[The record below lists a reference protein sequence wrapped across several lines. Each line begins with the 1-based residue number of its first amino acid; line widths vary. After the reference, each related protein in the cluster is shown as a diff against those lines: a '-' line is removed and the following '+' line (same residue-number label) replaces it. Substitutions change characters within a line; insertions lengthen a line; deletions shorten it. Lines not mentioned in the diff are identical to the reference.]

1 MAHLKSTSFE
11 YPHGMMSDKEQ
22 AEAYRQGMIMA
33 QQALVMQDKR
43 AETQYQTARD
53 EVVLL
58 QKQLDSTHQS
68 WHADSGSKADVIEA
82 LRAKYDA
89 SLDIVAKQA
98 KLISETDD
106 EEKEWSAMREDRD
119 DFQKLAI
126 ERRKHIT
133 ELEKLVKSRDDTI
146 RTGIA
151 QFKMYKGTNAAL
163 VAENEALKSSHQE
176 DAARSRR
183 ECMEKLQ
190 AENDGLEQS
199 CEHRARVIKTLTNDR
214 DVLRDMHAEYESV
227 AEELEKLEFVFA
239 QVRQQRDQSLELAKT
254 RAVELEEVY
263 HALDIARG
271 KNDKQLDEYKT
282 GCKERQDRIFELEE
296 RCEHLTRTGKA
307 IEKQIVDAYQATAE
321 KQGELDERFSA
332 LVESQADFDE
342 LQAAFDDKTTEL
354 DECRAANAAF
364 ATQYGVKSD
373 ELEDALN
380 KVDNLKS
387 DGDRVVIDRAD
398 YLERWKREE
407 REHSASRHMLHE
419 ALGKCDHL
427 KVDAA
432 ELRQLL
438 TEHEEHSD
446 ICIKA
451 VENAESKAR
460 DSRLDAQTRSTVCEA
475 LRTTIAELKMQVS
488 ENETHSDLCLAA
500 VKDAEKQAQDLQS
513 KLNTHV
519 SVLDLVAV
527 KNELT
532 FTQNRLSVSLIKQE
546 TYKSIL
552 VGLGV
557 VAIDGDPVD
566 SFEDEVNNE

>member
-307 IEKQIVDAYQATAE
+307 IEKQIVDAYQAT
-321 KQGELDERFSA
+321 
-332 LVESQADFDE
+332 
-342 LQAAFDDKTTEL
+342 
-354 DECRAANAAF
+354 
-364 ATQYGVKSD
+364 
-373 ELEDALN
+373 LEA
-380 KVDNLKS
+380 
-387 DGDRVVIDRAD
+387 RT
-398 YLERWKREE
+398 W
-407 REHSASRHMLHE
+407 HE

-427 KVDAA
+427 KVDIA

-460 DSRLDAQTRSTVCEA
+460 DARLDAQTRSTVCEA